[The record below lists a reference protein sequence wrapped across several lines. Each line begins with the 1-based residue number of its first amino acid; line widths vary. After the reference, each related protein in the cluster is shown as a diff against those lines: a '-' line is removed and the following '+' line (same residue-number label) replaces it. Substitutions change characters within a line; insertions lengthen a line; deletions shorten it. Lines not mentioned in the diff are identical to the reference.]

1 MNVTNANRVSHF
13 WVSQNTPFGSEGTKL
28 WEPIFTIEYLSLKSV
43 YNSCKL
49 KRILQ
54 VAKFLIMY
62 SFTHTNIDFVF
73 RYLATEIVTLI
84 NVYYQMKCFSADS
97 FSFLGAGFSNIP
109 TTFLTSCE
117 VQTRIS
123 KTLKYPEQ
131 YIRDHISGTKVR
143 IGICSEYDA
152 VFNFSFIALCNLTKS
167 FTFSFILFLS

>member
-28 WEPIFTIEYLSLKSV
+28 WGPIFTIEYLSLKSV

-109 TTFLTSCE
+109 TTFFKMGGAMIY
-117 VQTRIS
+117 V
-123 KTLKYPEQ
+123 LKKLLSHEIIFR
-131 YIRDHISGTKVR
+131 YIVSWAT
-143 IGICSEYDA
+143 
-152 VFNFSFIALCNLTKS
+152 NFF
-167 FTFSFILFLS
+167 